1 MKLLSICI
9 PVYNE
14 EEFINKCVQNIIDCK
29 KLGLDF
35 EIIISDGN
43 STDRT
48 RSILKKLNHPNVKC
62 FFRDS
67 NDGKG
72 SNILNALSQVS
83 KNSDI
88 VLFQDADL
96 EYSPDDYEDLLKPII
111 SGYADIVYG
120 TRFARAKPFHVYSLI
135 HNIANLILTQLIN
148 ILFNRSFSDVLT
160 GYKVFKK
167 STLDDLN
174 LSSLGYD
181 IETEITAKISK
192 NKTLKIYEVPI
203 AIYSRRY
210 SEGKKIHWWH
220 TFLLILSVFKW
231 RIFK

>member
-14 EEFINKCVQNIIDCK
+14 EEFIKKCVQNIINCK

-43 STDRT
+43 STDGT
-48 RSILKKLNHPNVKC
+48 RSILKKINHPNVKC

-72 SNILNALSQVS
+72 SNFLIAY
-83 KNSDI
+83 
-88 VLFQDADL
+88 FDADL

-111 SGYADIVYG
+111 NGYADIVYG
-120 TRFARAKPFHVYSLI
+120 NRFARAKPFHVYSLI
-135 HNIANLILTQLIN
+135 HNIANSILTQLIN

-167 STLDDLN
+167 TALDNLK

-192 NKTLKIYEVPI
+192 NKNLKIYEVPI

-220 TFLLILSVFKW
+220 TVLLILSVLKW
-231 RIFK
+231 KIFK